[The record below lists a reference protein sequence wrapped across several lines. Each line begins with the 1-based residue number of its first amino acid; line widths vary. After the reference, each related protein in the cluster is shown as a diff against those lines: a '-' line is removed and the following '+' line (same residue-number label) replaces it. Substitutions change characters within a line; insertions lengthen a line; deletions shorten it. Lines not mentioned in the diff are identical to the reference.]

1 MYGVLLLAVSQF
13 PILAIEL
20 VCNIHL
26 FWPIHRFLT
35 MPGLVLQAPC
45 ISESRQAC
53 TIFYMRLFIRH
64 IVAYVNILLRDQTL
78 PVFMPGPPTYRS
90 HIQPHLVLVLLGGSP
105 I

>member
-1 MYGVLLLAVSQF
+1 
-13 PILAIEL
+13 
-20 VCNIHL
+20 
-26 FWPIHRFLT
+26 

-78 PVFMPGPPTYRS
+78 PVSMPGPPTYRS
-90 HIQPHLVLVLLGGSP
+90 HIQPHLVPVLLGGSP